1 MIKAQIK
8 ATGKITAA
16 LSVMVERAYAQAI
29 KAKAQGTRTV
39 APKATYL
46 RCSQLGHCSRVSEPA
61 PESQKKKCLME

>member
-1 MIKAQIK
+1 MRGQERKARYPETRARSIVKMIKAQIK

-39 APKATYL
+39 APKATY
-46 RCSQLGHCSRVSEPA
+46 
-61 PESQKKKCLME
+61 